1 MTDIVSARNCRWIDV
16 PGVADPRGRV
26 NFLELGK
33 SLHFQP
39 KRLFWLRHVAP
50 DQWRGRRAHRLS
62 ELVLVALNGA
72 CRAHLDD
79 GSVKQTV
86 ALEDPARA
94 LTIGSWV
101 WYELTHFAPE
111 TSVVVIASM
120 PYDEAENL
128 GDYEAFQSEVGAHR

>member
-33 SLHFQP
+33 SLHFP
-39 KRLFWLRHVAP
+39 PRRLFWWRHVAP
-50 DQWRGRRAHRLS
+50 GQWRGRQAHRHC
-62 ELVLVALNGA
+62 ELVLVALHGA

-86 ALEDPARA
+86 ALDDPARA
-94 LTIGSWV
+94 LSIGSWV
-101 WYELTHFAPE
+101 WYELTGFAPD
-111 TSVVVIASM
+111 TIVVVIASM
-120 PYDEAENL
+120 PYDETECL
-128 GDYEAFQSEVGAHR
+128 GDHEEFQRQVGAHR